1 MRVEYNLGGLQD
13 DFCDWEHFFL
23 ARFVRLNT
31 YFLLM
36 SSTEHAQDSPSQD
49 SPARPTL
56 NKRPRADWRA
66 DLKVFRGLR
75 DPERVGFLMLLEWFE
90 NFRLRLKL
98 EAGREAAVLF
108 WKEEVVAKGPREDWQ
123 LDQWSAA
130 LSWYLRWLEA
140 CQERGAET
148 RSLPE
153 RLRDAV
159 ERGGARRGL
168 AERTRD
174 CYGPWVARFA
184 RFAKDE
190 TAVQCP
196 KVASCF
202 LESVVTDEEC
212 AYSTQKQ
219 ALNALAFFFKA
230 VLGHENPRFDVKL
243 RKTRVRVPTVLCR
256 EEVKELFENLSGR
269 YLLAAKLQY
278 GAGLRLSEL
287 MRLRVKDLD
296 LKRGTLMIRKGK
308 GDKDRV
314 TILPKSLVE
323 PLKAHLEEVRALW
336 QKDRDAG
343 HPGVFIPGALGRKF
357 ARGGEE
363 WGWFYLFP
371 AARISLDRRAGV
383 RRRHHLLGDVYNDK
397 IREAALQAGNHK
409 RVTSHALRH
418 SFATHLLEDG
428 TDLRK
433 IQELL
438 GHEDITTTEIY
449 LHVAMDVNGLG
460 VTSPLDVG

>member
-1 MRVEYNLGGLQD
+1 MTRSN
-13 DFCDWEHFFL
+13 EH
-23 ARFVRLNT
+23 
-31 YFLLM
+31 
-36 SSTEHAQDSPSQD
+36 SQA
-49 SPARPTL
+49 SPARSSVAQ
-56 NKRPRADWRA
+56 RPRADWRA
-66 DLKVFRGLR
+66 DLKVYRGLS
-75 DPERVGFLMLLEWFE
+75 DGERVGFLMLLEWFE
-90 NFRLRLKL
+90 NFRLRLRL

-123 LDQWSAA
+123 LDQWSGA

-140 CQERGAET
+140 CLERGDES
-148 RSLPE
+148 RSLSE

-159 ERGGARRGL
+159 DRAGTRRGL
-168 AERTRD
+168 ADRTRD
-174 CYGPWVARFA
+174 CYGAWVARFG

-190 TAVQCP
+190 VAVRCP
-196 KVASCF
+196 QVASRF
-202 LESVVTDEEC
+202 LESVVKDEEC

-230 VLGHENPRFDVKL
+230 VLGHEEVRFAVKL
-243 RKTRVRVPTVLCR
+243 RKTNARVPTVLCR
-256 EEVKELFENLSGR
+256 EELKELFENLSGR
-269 YLLAAKLQY
+269 YLLAGQLQY

-287 MRLRVKDLD
+287 MRLRIKDLD
-296 LKRGTLMIRKGK
+296 LKRGMLTIRKGK

-314 TILPKSLVE
+314 TVLPKSLVE
-323 PLKAHLEEVRALW
+323 PLRAHLKEVRALW
-336 QKDRDAG
+336 QKDRDSG
-343 HPGVFIPGALGRKF
+343 CPGVFIPGALGRKF

-371 AARISLDRRAGV
+371 AAQMSMDRRAGV
-383 RRRHHLLGDVYNDK
+383 RRRHHLLGDVYNEK
-397 IREAALQAGNHK
+397 IREAAVLAGNHK

-428 TDLRK
+428 TDLRT

-449 LHVAMDVNGLG
+449 LHVAMDASGLG